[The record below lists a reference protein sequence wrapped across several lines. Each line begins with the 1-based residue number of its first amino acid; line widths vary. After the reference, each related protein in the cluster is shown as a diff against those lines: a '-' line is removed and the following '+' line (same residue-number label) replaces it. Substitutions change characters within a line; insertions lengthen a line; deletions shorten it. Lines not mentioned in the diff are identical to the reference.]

1 MGNCTMRI
9 RFPTASTPDSPWA
22 RTVRVAG
29 RGAGNR
35 DAGERDVGVYEYGD
49 PDGSPV
55 FALHGTPACG
65 AGFDWTDAPARDRG
79 LRIIAPDRPGIGRST
94 RVAMAAVADYAPEL
108 DLLADAL
115 ELERFTV
122 LGYSGGGPY
131 ALAAAAAL
139 GDRVRSVT
147 IVAGAGEI
155 GAWATFADLARSDR
169 QLTWL
174 ALHAP
179 VVARA
184 TLRTADLG
192 SRIAPRIALWSART
206 EMIESDRAALRE
218 LGSPRHALALFTQ
231 ALAHSSAGVVDDYAL
246 LAKRWNVELD
256 QITAPVHCW
265 HGTADTLVPL
275 AHTEA
280 LIARLPHAQLTTWPG
295 EGHLALI
302 AHVRDVLDDIAA
314 SVR

>member
-1 MGNCTMRI
+1 MRI
-9 RFPTASTPDSPWA
+9 RFPTATTPDSPWA
-22 RTVRVAG
+22 RTVRVAEDRDG
-29 RGAGNR
+29 RARN
-35 DAGERDVGVYEYGD
+35 VGVYEYGD
-49 PDGSPV
+49 PLGSPV

-65 AGFDWTDAPARDRG
+65 AGFDWTDAPARTRG

-94 RVAMAAVADYAPEL
+94 RVALRAVSDYAVEL
-108 DLLADAL
+108 GVLADAL
-115 ELERFTV
+115 EIERFTV

-131 ALAAAAAL
+131 ALAVAAGL
-139 GDRVRSVT
+139 GDRVRSAT

-155 GAWATFADLARSDR
+155 GTWARFADLARSDR

-179 VVARA
+179 VIARA

-192 SRIAPRIALWSART
+192 SRVAPRIALWSART
-206 EMIESDRAALRE
+206 EMPECDRAVLRD
-218 LGSPRHALALFTQ
+218 LGSPRHALTLFTQ
-231 ALAHSSAGVVDDYAL
+231 ALAHSSAGVVDDYAR
-246 LAKRWNVELD
+246 LALRWDVAFD
-256 QITAPVHCW
+256 QIAAPVHCW

-280 LIARLPHAQLTTWPG
+280 LVARLANARLTTWPD

-302 AHVRDVLDDIAA
+302 THVRDVLDDIAG
-314 SVR
+314 SV